1 MYRVVKPMSRIGK
14 KPVVIPEGVSALVSG
29 SAVTV
34 KGPKG
39 ELVHTIH
46 SLASVQSSNGQITV
60 TRSDDSKLARSIQG
74 LTRSLLASMVTGVTR
89 GYERRL
95 ELVGTGYRVT
105 KKGQGISMTLGF
117 SHPVEVTPSAGI
129 TLDVEGNTIVIVR
142 GTDKHMVGQTAANV
156 RAKRPPE
163 PYKGKGIRY
172 VGEQVRR
179 KPGKQAKVGTA
190 A

>member
-1 MYRVVKPMSRIGK
+1 MSRIGK
-14 KPVVIPEGVSALVSG
+14 KPVIIPEGASVAISGAAVS
-29 SAVTV
+29 V

-39 ELVHTIH
+39 ELVHSVH
-46 SLASVQSSNGQITV
+46 PLASAAVTDEQITV
-60 TRSDDSKLARSIQG
+60 TRNDDSKLARSIQG
-74 LTRSLLASMVTGVTR
+74 LTRSLLANMIIGVTK

-117 SHPVEVTPSAGI
+117 SHPVEVSPLPGVV
-129 TLDVEGNTIVIVR
+129 LDVEGNTIIIVR
-142 GTDKHMVGQTAANV
+142 GADKHMVGQVAADL

-172 VGEQVRR
+172 AEEQVRR

>member
-1 MYRVVKPMSRIGK
+1 MSRIGK
-14 KPVVIPEGVSALVSG
+14 KPIVISEGASASVSG
-29 SAVTV
+29 MTITV
-34 KGPKG
+34 KGSKG

-46 SLASVQSSNGQITV
+46 PLAKVQIRDGQIQV
-60 TRSDDSKLARSIQG
+60 TRRDDSKFARSIQG

-105 KKGQGISMTLGF
+105 KKGDGISMTLGF
-117 SHPVEVTPSAGI
+117 SHPVEVTQPKGI
-129 TLDVEGNTIVIVR
+129 TLDVEGNTIIIVR
-142 GTDKHMVGQTAANV
+142 GTDKHMVGQTAANI
-156 RAKRPPE
+156 RTKRPPE

-179 KPGKQAKVGTA
+179 KPGKQAKVGAPT
-190 A
+190 

>member
-1 MYRVVKPMSRIGK
+1 MISPGA
-14 KPVVIPEGVSALVSG
+14 SASVSG
-29 SAVTV
+29 KTITV
-34 KGPKG
+34 KGSKG
-39 ELVHTIH
+39 ELVHAIH
-46 SLASVQSSNGQITV
+46 PLAFVEMSDGQIHV

-74 LTRSLLASMVTGVTR
+74 LTRSLIASMVSGVTH

-117 SHPVEVTPSAGI
+117 SHSVEVTPPTGI
-129 TLDVEGNTIVIVR
+129 VLDVEGNTIVIVR
-142 GTDKHMVGQTAANV
+142 GADKHMVGQTAADI

-179 KPGKQAKVGTA
+179 KPGKQAKVGA
-190 A
+190 AGGG